1 MEEILRMDRRQFA
14 SRSAASVAALFL
26 GALGVDSL
34 VERAG
39 AAVDAGP
46 PSTPKGKFTVAQDAP
61 PSTFDPAKAALG
73 TEFRIARN
81 TCEPLVYYDKNY
93 KIQPLLASSWQSS
106 SDNRKWSFTVRKGVR
121 FHDGLPWTSTAMRK
135 NFEYYAAN
143 AGGLQALLLPKFV
156 SLDDSDPSVLHVVFG
171 DPAPD
176 LLRSATILYMV
187 SPATLAKGPTAV
199 AAGPVGTGPFVLGQS
214 TQQGVQIVAAPSYWG
229 KGPYFQSIFMETVSE
244 EAAKISGFLAGDLD
258 MILGQP
264 PLALQQFRNNKKY
277 KVLTVSSI
285 RTAGFA
291 LPVVTP
297 PCTDVRVRQAIMYG
311 VNSPAIVNAKFA
323 KGGVTPALSLVAP
336 QVKGYDP
343 PKTPYAYDPA
353 KARKLLKQAGH
364 GSGLK
369 VTLLSAISGFEAELV
384 SQTLVSQLKEVG
396 ITLNAQVQDVATWV
410 KNVYGTNPPPMAY
423 ASYGDVTGYP
433 LFMQAGYLGINAHY
447 TGQDL
452 KKLVNKANHSAN
464 GPGHQQALTDLQEF
478 FSPGQKALWY
488 PILHEPVNAVVHSN
502 LQGFYVPPDQ
512 ATEYFG
518 EMYYS

>member
-1 MEEILRMDRRQFA
+1 MDRRRFA
-14 SRSAASVAALFL
+14 TRSVATLAALWF
-26 GALGVDSL
+26 GATGADSL
-34 VERAG
+34 VERAS
-39 AAVDAGP
+39 AAVGAGP
-46 PSTPKGKFTVAQDAP
+46 PSKPTGKYTVAQDAP

-73 TEFRIARN
+73 TEFRVARN

-106 SDNRKWSFTVRKGVR
+106 SDNRKWSFTVRKGVK
-121 FHDGLPWTSTAMRK
+121 FHDGQPWDSTAMRK

-143 AGGLQALLLPKFV
+143 AGGLQALLLPKFLT
-156 SLDDSDPSVLHVVFG
+156 LDDSDPSVLHVVFG
-171 DPAPD
+171 NPAPD

-187 SPATLAKGPTAV
+187 SPAVLAKGPSVVATA
-199 AAGPVGTGPFVLGQS
+199 PVGTGPFVLGQS
-214 TQQGVQIVAAPSYWG
+214 TQQGTEIVAAPSYWG
-229 KGPYFQSIFMETVSE
+229 KGPYFQSIFMETVAE
-244 EAAKISGFLAGDLD
+244 TAAKLNGLKAGDLD

-264 PLALQQFRNNKKY
+264 PLVLQQFTGNKKF

-336 QVKGYDP
+336 QEKGYDP
-343 PKTPYAYDPA
+343 PSTPYVYNPD
-353 KARKLLKQAGH
+353 KARKLLKESGH

-384 SQTLVSQLKEVG
+384 SQTLVSQLKDVG
-396 ITLNAQVQDVATWV
+396 ITVNAQVQDVATWV
-410 KNVYGTNPPPMAY
+410 KNVYGTSPPPMAY

-433 LFMQAGYLGINAHY
+433 LFLQAGYLGINAHY

-452 KKLVNKANHSAN
+452 KKLVNTANHSAN
-464 GPGHQQALTDLQEF
+464 GPGHQKALTELQEF

-488 PILHEPVNAVVHSN
+488 PIVHEPVNAIVHSN

-518 EMYYS
+518 EIYYS